1 MVMVWVAAIGMAVML
16 AGLCVAVARIS
27 FRPSAAEDS
36 THDEVCAVSVEE
48 VAIRP
53 ARPAW
58 KGRRSGGGVGVRGL
72 ARHVPDGRGAKA
84 FPGARAVR
92 LGWIL
97 RGSRPAELTAIT

>member
-16 AGLCVAVARIS
+16 AGLCVAVARVS
-27 FRPSAAEDS
+27 FRPSAPEDS
-36 THDEVCAVSVEE
+36 TPDEVCAVSVEE

-72 ARHVPDGRGAKA
+72 AGEIPDGRGTKA
-84 FPGARAVR
+84 FPEARAVR

-97 RGSRPAELTAIT
+97 RGFRPAELTSIT